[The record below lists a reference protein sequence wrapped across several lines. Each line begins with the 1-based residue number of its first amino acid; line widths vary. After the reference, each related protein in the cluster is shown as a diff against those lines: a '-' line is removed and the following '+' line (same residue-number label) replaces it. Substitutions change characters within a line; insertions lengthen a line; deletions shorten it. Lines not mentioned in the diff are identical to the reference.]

1 MSAKIP
7 IAIRTAP
14 LFSVNL
20 NLGRLSISN
29 LLPKFVLTLAWITM
43 ALSALL
49 FFSQQGDIGHT
60 VTSSYALYNGH
71 FLDFY
76 EYNKIRVGGN
86 DYLILVYIFFALW
99 MLPLEVLGLTLS
111 NSEMAGYYLSP
122 IELTWAKLGI
132 FVVFGLSIAIF
143 KKLSDEIFISN
154 SKKSRMATLSYAT
167 SPLAFFAVGIFNQ
180 YDVLGVLF
188 TLLGLLALYRSKWLH
203 FGVFLGLAVSM
214 KFFAAVLVLP
224 LLLFF
229 VPNWRLRILYGGI
242 VALVPILLS
251 LPFVSSP
258 AFQAGVF
265 RISSARAGD
274 SNFLSSIPLLAV
286 LYGGLLVWSLLAGKQ
301 AFSKGKAIALIGL
314 ISYSLMFA
322 AVFWHPQWL
331 IVIAPFFAL
340 AVGYVGRASTLIIL
354 EVILFVLFIW
364 FIVNQFPGNVDGTMV
379 LKGPLSSIFET
390 PWFPL
395 TIFFPPEQA
404 PLALLAFEFLILAAP
419 AYLIAS
425 RLLNEKTHVADRFE
439 SSFLVLRA
447 FSPAIF
453 FIVPALLAVLLPL
466 SIASQ
471 FDRDARLVR
480 LTSVDFQIP
489 AEGIVGEMS
498 AGKVLTQTFLADSG
512 NLEAISILGATY
524 ARANPG
530 KTVLAVTTLEGVE
543 LCRDEIRNGDLID
556 NQFVTFNCRHRV
568 TAQGST
574 LQVRIESFSTAAGS
588 SPTFY
593 MSLGDSYTD
602 GALYLDNQTLGGDL
616 VFKLYFSP

>member
-1 MSAKIP
+1 
-7 IAIRTAP
+7 
-14 LFSVNL
+14 
-20 NLGRLSISN
+20 
-29 LLPKFVLTLAWITM
+29 M
-43 ALSALL
+43 ALIALL

-60 VTSSYALYNGH
+60 VTSSYAIYNGH

-99 MLPLEVLGLTLS
+99 MLPLEILGLTL
-111 NSEMAGYYLSP
+111 NQPEMTGFYLSP
-122 IELTWAKLGI
+122 VELTWAKLGL

-143 KKLSDEIFISN
+143 KKLADEIFISN
-154 SKKSRMATLSYAT
+154 LKKSRMATLSYAT

-180 YDVLGVLF
+180 YDILGVLF

-214 KFFAAVLVLP
+214 KFFAAILVLP
-224 LLLFF
+224 LVLFF
-229 VPNWRLRILYGGI
+229 IPNWRLRFLYSGI
-242 VALVPILLS
+242 VALVPIMLS
-251 LPFVSSP
+251 LPFVLSP

-265 RISSARAGD
+265 RLTASRAGD

-286 LYGGLLVWSLLAGKQ
+286 IYGCLLVWSLLAGKQ
-301 AFSKGKAIALIGL
+301 DFVKGKAIAIIGL

-331 IVIAPFFAL
+331 VVIAPFFAL
-340 AVGYVGRASTLIIL
+340 AIGYVGRASTLIFV
-354 EVILFVLFIW
+354 EVLLFVVFIW
-364 FIVNQFPGNVDGTMV
+364 FVVNQWPGNVDGTMA
-379 LKGPLSSIFET
+379 LKGPLSSTFET

-395 TIFFPPEQA
+395 TMLFTPEIA
-404 PLALLAFEFLILAAP
+404 TLALLAFEFLILAAP

-425 RLLNEKTHVADRFE
+425 RLLNEKAREVDKFE
-439 SSFLVLRA
+439 SPSLILRA

-453 FIVPALLAVLLPL
+453 FIVPSLVAVLLPL
-466 SIASQ
+466 SIVSQ

-498 AGKVLTQTFLADSG
+498 AGKVLTQTFLAGPG
-512 NLEAISILGATY
+512 NLESISVLGATY
-524 ARANPG
+524 ARTNPG
-530 KTVLAVTTLEGVE
+530 KSVLSVTTLDGLE
-543 LCRDEIRNGDLID
+543 LCRDEIQNEDLID
-556 NQFVTFNCRHRV
+556 NDFVTFNCRHNV
-568 TAQGST
+568 TAQGSL

-593 MSLGDSYTD
+593 MSLADSYTD
-602 GALYLDNQTLGGDL
+602 GALYLDNQPLGGDL
-616 VFKLYFSP
+616 VFKLYFSG